1 MKKIRI
7 LVLCVSMAVLAA
19 GCRNGAADSGETETT
34 AGESSLHASKSTVT
48 LTEGKYSKEKLDDT
62 WDEKEAVEILCEG
75 KTAVAEGEGVRTENG
90 IVTISQEGTYVLTG
104 TLDDGQLIVD
114 VENKGDV
121 KLIFNGISLTS
132 TSTAPVYIKEGNVVI
147 TLAPDTENTVTD
159 GKEYLYEEGEDEPK
173 AAIFAKDD
181 LTFNGTGSLT
191 VNGNYNNGIQCK
203 DDLKFVTGTYH
214 IIAANN
220 GIVGKDSVSVK
231 NGNFTI
237 EAGNDGIKSTNIDET
252 DKGYI
257 LIEGG
262 AFTITAGA
270 DGIQAETLL
279 RINNG
284 EFDIVTGGGSQ
295 EAVQH
300 TETPGG
306 AGGGKMPAGGM
317 DGIGQPDG
325 RERTMPQD
333 GEENG
338 TPPDVN
344 QGEAPEKPEGEDMSQ
359 MPEGEDVSQTP
370 QDREKMQTPEDTGDT
385 TETASTKGLKSY
397 VDLIIAGG
405 TFTLD
410 VCDDGVHS
418 NQDVIIEGGTL
429 RIQTGDDGVHA
440 DQKLTVNGGAVDV
453 QKSYEGLE
461 GFEIEINGGDIK
473 VIASDDGINAA
484 GDSDSAAEPEQMRG
498 GMADED
504 QGALLTING
513 GDIYVNASGDGL
525 DANGDIYINGGNVT
539 VHGPVSGGD
548 GTLDFASEC
557 KITGGTFLADGSLG
571 MIQNPSD
578 TSTQPVI
585 VRSLTH
591 VAEAGTE
598 VTLTDQNGNVLAQY
612 TTEKE
617 AQWFAISTAELKQGE
632 SYEFQVGG
640 DSAEVAIEQAVMQV
654 N

>member
-1 MKKIRI
+1 MKKRRI
-7 LVLCVSMAVLAA
+7 LALCVGIAMLAA
-19 GCRNGAADSGETETT
+19 GCGNGAADSGETETT

-48 LTEGKYSKEKLDDT
+48 LTEGKYSEEKLDDT

-75 KTAVAEGEGVRTENG
+75 KTAVAEGEGVRTEDG
-90 IVTISQEGTYVLTG
+90 IVTINQEGTYVLTG
-104 TLDDGQLIVD
+104 TLDDGQLIID

-132 TSTAPVYIKEGNVVI
+132 TSTAPVYIKEGNVVV

-300 TETPGG
+300 AETPGG
-306 AGGGKMPAGGM
+306 AGGGQMPSG
-317 DGIGQPDG
+317 GIGQSG
-325 RERTMPQD
+325 GGARTMPQD
-333 GEENG
+333 GEGKG

-344 QGEAPEKPEGEDMSQ
+344 QGEAPQKPEGEDVPQ
-359 MPEGEDVSQTP
+359 MPEGEDISQTP
-370 QDREKMQTPEDTGDT
+370 QDREKMQQPEDTGDT
-385 TETASTKGLKSY
+385 TETASAKGLKSY

-405 TFTLD
+405 TSTLD

-418 NQDVIIEGGTL
+418 NQDVTIEGGTL
-429 RIQTGDDGVHA
+429 SITTGDDGVHA
-440 DQKLTVNGGAVDV
+440 DKKLTVNKGTVDV

-513 GDIYVNASGDGL
+513 GDTYVNASGDGL

-617 AQWFAISTAELKQGE
+617 AQWFAISTAELKQE
-632 SYEFQVGG
+632 ETYQFQVGD
-640 DSAEVAIEQAVMQV
+640 DSAEVTIEQAVMQV